1 MALAG
6 LALAA
11 GGLDAARASPGTNAW
26 STYLRSGPS
35 GAAPVIDELEHDTAL
50 DVRSCAHRWCLVQD
64 GQVQGYID
72 QDALTL
78 PRPVPPAAASG
89 PCFVAD
95 QDGYKK
101 PTPMRFCQTKPQT
114 R

>member
-1 MALAG
+1 MAG
-6 LALAA
+6 LIVVVA
-11 GGLDAARASPGTNAW
+11 GADGARANPGTNAW

-35 GAAPVIDELEHDTAL
+35 GAAPVIDELEHDTSL
-50 DVRSCAHRWCLVQD
+50 DIKSCAHRWCLVQD
-64 GQVQGYID
+64 GQIEGYID

-78 PRPVPPAAASG
+78 PRPAPPPGAASG

-101 PTPMRFCQTKPQT
+101 PTPTRFCQAKPQT